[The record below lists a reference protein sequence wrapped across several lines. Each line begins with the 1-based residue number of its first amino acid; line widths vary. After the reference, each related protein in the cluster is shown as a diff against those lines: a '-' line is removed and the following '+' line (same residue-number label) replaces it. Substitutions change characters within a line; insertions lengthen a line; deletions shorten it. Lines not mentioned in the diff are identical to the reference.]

1 VRSAPGKCS
10 SDIKPAWADGQRGL
24 ARRKIA
30 GLNPLSAGTCGCVTA
45 EVDYQVPSAAG
56 EAATVPIGGD
66 LGNRGRP
73 HRDAP
78 CIAGYAWT

>member
-10 SDIKPAWADGQRGL
+10 SETSSLTGPTVSGGL
-24 ARRKIA
+24 ARRKIG
-30 GLNPLSAGTCGCVTA
+30 GLNPLSAGTCGCDTA

-66 LGNRGRP
+66 LANRGWP
-73 HRDAP
+73 
-78 CIAGYAWT
+78 